1 MLSFFIFLKPAVIP
15 SSHLWSSLGRARS
28 EDGSISISIGRAQSV
43 IKNEPHFWWGGW
55 THVQRTRVES
65 GLSGFRRRRQQ
76 EATNGA
82 PGIATRSK
90 DATMVSIFQSHLAQL
105 VFAEKG
111 ATSPLAQLLAIVF
124 C

>member
-90 DATMVSIFQSHLAQL
+90 DATNGAPRIATRNKKLGAKGSYWLTVFLL
-105 VFAEKG
+105 VLIE
-111 ATSPLAQLLAIVF
+111 T
-124 C
+124 